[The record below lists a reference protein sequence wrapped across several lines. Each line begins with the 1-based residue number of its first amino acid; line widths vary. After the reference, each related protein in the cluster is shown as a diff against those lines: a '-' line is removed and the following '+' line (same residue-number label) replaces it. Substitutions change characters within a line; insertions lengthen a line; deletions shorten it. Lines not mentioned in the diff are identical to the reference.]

1 MEEIAGFGE
10 IPDFGEQGSL
20 LDISRLAARIKS
32 SVPDPVAH
40 VRPLVTHPQLDHV
53 FDYLVPQKFAAQAQV
68 GCRVVVDIGSR
79 RVNGFIVARDADSR
93 AGTDLKEIRRVVS
106 AVPVL
111 TPEIYELAREVADR
125 WACSVAEV
133 LRLAIPERHARAEKE
148 FFAADTPLAEPGL
161 RLEPQTWENYAGG
174 VAFATCLAEGKSPHA
189 IVATLPGEAGGR
201 NLLAEAVASTRQSGR
216 GVLVVVPNTRLARS
230 LARYLEKTLGE
241 KIAFAAA
248 EDPHETR
255 YRNFLGAL
263 AGRAGIVVG
272 SRAATWW
279 PVKKLGLAV
288 VIDDAATSL
297 REPRAP
303 YAEASEVLRLRARL
317 EEAAFLAYGPY
328 VSERS
333 AQAIREGALL
343 LEGET
348 RAKKQILP
356 QVSAAEQWNTD
367 DSFRIPSP
375 AFQLVRQ
382 ALPRGPVLFTV
393 PRSGYIPE
401 VACGNCWEPARCA
414 ECGGKLAIPS
424 KGERP
429 HCTRCGTRI
438 NQWRCAQCGY
448 GHLRAMKIG
457 SYRTAEEIGRAFPGV
472 GMILSGA
479 GLPEGII
486 PEVDGKSRIVVAT
499 PGAEPRAA
507 GGYAAAVVLDSRYLL
522 GEGLDADT
530 RFIRAIARVISRV
543 RSAEAGGK
551 VMLAGRAELQLVSA
565 LARWA
570 HGERAE
576 ISLAE
581 RSQLKLPPAWRWLAV
596 TGRRRDIRN
605 FLGILRAAL
614 RSHPLPNPQIT
625 GATATTAG
633 GTAAGTTNPGATQIN
648 PDTTA
653 ATASITQTNASGS
666 SSDPS
671 ALSSDASAT
680 TSEASAT
687 TSDASTSPSLLVG
700 GVHHLVPG
708 VEILGPVPAR
718 QPEEMTVYLRTEL
731 ASARHVM
738 AQARRSYGSY
748 AGGSSGMPLRLEV
761 DPPM

>member
-1 MEEIAGFGE
+1 
-10 IPDFGEQGSL
+10 
-20 LDISRLAARIKS
+20 
-32 SVPDPVAH
+32 
-40 VRPLVTHPQLDHV
+40 
-53 FDYLVPQKFAAQAQV
+53 
-68 GCRVVVDIGSR
+68 
-79 RVNGFIVARDADSR
+79 
-93 AGTDLKEIRRVVS
+93 
-106 AVPVL
+106 
-111 TPEIYELAREVADR
+111 
-125 WACSVAEV
+125 
-133 LRLAIPERHARAEKE
+133 
-148 FFAADTPLAEPGL
+148 
-161 RLEPQTWENYAGG
+161 
-174 VAFATCLAEGKSPHA
+174 
-189 IVATLPGEAGGR
+189 
-201 NLLAEAVASTRQSGR
+201 
-216 GVLVVVPNTRLARS
+216 
-230 LARYLEKTLGE
+230 
-241 KIAFAAA
+241 
-248 EDPHETR
+248 
-255 YRNFLGAL
+255 
-263 AGRAGIVVG
+263 
-272 SRAATWW
+272 
-279 PVKKLGLAV
+279 
-288 VIDDAATSL
+288 
-297 REPRAP
+297 
-303 YAEASEVLRLRARL
+303 
-317 EEAAFLAYGPY
+317 
-328 VSERS
+328 
-333 AQAIREGALL
+333 
-343 LEGET
+343 
-348 RAKKQILP
+348 
-356 QVSAAEQWNTD
+356 
-367 DSFRIPSP
+367 
-375 AFQLVRQ
+375 
-382 ALPRGPVLFTV
+382 
-393 PRSGYIPE
+393 
-401 VACGNCWEPARCA
+401 
-414 ECGGKLAIPS
+414 
-424 KGERP
+424 
-429 HCTRCGTRI
+429 
-438 NQWRCAQCGY
+438 
-448 GHLRAMKIG
+448 MKIG

-543 RSAEAGGK
+543 RSAGAGGK

-625 GATATTAG
+625 GATATTA
-633 GTAAGTTNPGATQIN
+633 
-648 PDTTA
+648 
-653 ATASITQTNASGS
+653 SVTQTNASGS

-687 TSDASTSPSLLVG
+687 TSDASATTSDASASPSLLVG